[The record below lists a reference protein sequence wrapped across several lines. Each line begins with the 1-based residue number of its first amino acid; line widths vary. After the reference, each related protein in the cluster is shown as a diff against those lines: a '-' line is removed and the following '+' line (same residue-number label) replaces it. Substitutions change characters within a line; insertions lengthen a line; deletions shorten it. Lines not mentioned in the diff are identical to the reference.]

1 MNIHQVKI
9 FYMAAQTLSITNTAK
24 KLRLS
29 QPSVSIQIKD
39 LEDSLNVRL
48 FDRINRKIS
57 LTDAGKVFYDY
68 SGKLLGLIDE
78 INGVMSEFS
87 GGDAGKI
94 MIGAPNTIGNYVLP
108 HYLGEFKDLYPKA
121 ELSLAIRNRQETI
134 EQCLAGE
141 LDFAF
146 IQEFPQGHSDLESLL
161 FMRDELVCICSPKHR
176 WAKRQEISIDEV
188 KSENEPVILRE
199 EGSGTRDIFEGW
211 AAKCGFDINV
221 AMEFNNPEGIKHA
234 VMANLGLALV
244 SKNVIK
250 TELEDK
256 RLVALT
262 VTGLNTIRD
271 IYLVHNR
278 KRRFMPLM
286 EKFQEFL
293 LLKREVDKP

>member
-1 MNIHQVKI
+1 M
-9 FYMAAQTLSITNTAK
+9 
-24 KLRLS
+24 
-29 QPSVSIQIKD
+29 D
-39 LEDSLNVRL
+39 
-48 FDRINRKIS
+48 IS
-57 LTDAGKVFYDY
+57 GA
-68 SGKLLGLIDE
+68 LI
-78 INGVMSEFS
+78 V
-87 GGDAGKI
+87 
-94 MIGAPNTIGNYVLP
+94 
-108 HYLGEFKDLYPKA
+108 
-121 ELSLAIRNRQETI
+121 
-134 EQCLAGE
+134 
-141 LDFAF
+141 
-146 IQEFPQGHSDLESLL
+146 IQERRAADGLDAY
-161 FMRDELVCICSPKHR
+161 I
-176 WAKRQEISIDEV
+176 
-188 KSENEPVILRE
+188 PVILRE

-211 AAKCGFDINV
+211 DAKCGFDINV
-221 AMEFNNPEGIKHA
+221 AMELNNPEGIKHA

>member
-87 GGDAGKI
+87 GGDAGRI

-146 IQEFPQGHSDLESLL
+146 IQGLPQGHPDLNSTL
-161 FMRDELVCICSPKHR
+161 FMRDELVGICSPKHR
-176 WAKRQEISIDEV
+176 WAKRGGISIDEI

-199 EGSGTRDIFEGW
+199 EGSGTRDIFEAW
-211 AAKCGFDINV
+211 STKCGFEINV
-221 AMEFNNPEGIKHA
+221 AMELNNPEGIKHA

-244 SKNVIK
+244 SENVVRNEI
-250 TELEDK
+250 EDK

-262 VTGLNTIRD
+262 VSGLKTTREF
-271 IYLVHNR
+271 YLVHNK

-286 EKFQEFL
+286 EKFHEFL
-293 LLKREVDKP
+293 LQKREVEF